1 MSFAQGSIVVLVL
14 LTLLITI
21 WASRQCNS
29 TLQFYSAGRSVS
41 GWQNGFA
48 LAGDYLSAAA
58 FLGAA
63 GLVVSHGYDSLIY
76 AVGTLAG
83 WPLLLLLLAEK
94 LRERNCYT
102 VADVLA
108 QRFAQPSV
116 RIMSAC
122 SSLLIVV
129 FYLIVQMVGAGKL
142 IELLFGVPYLV
153 AVLALGVLMLV
164 YVALGGMLAT
174 TWVQIIKAGLMVACA
189 LMLAF
194 GVLRHT
200 GFSLARLVSEA
211 VAIHPTGAAVL
222 LPSKALSNPWEVM
235 SLGVGLTLGLLGLPH
250 VLMRFFT
257 VPDARAARTSA
268 CWATGIVALFFTLN
282 VIIGAGAIVLVS
294 KNPLFLDLHGKLR
307 GGGNM
312 AALHLAQAI
321 GGIPLQGIVAAVVF
335 ATILAVVAGLTM
347 AGASTLS
354 HDLYASIWCRGHA
367 DERRELQVSR
377 WATLGLAL
385 SAVLLST
392 LFQQQNIAILLG
404 LAFAMAASGPFPV
417 LLLTLFWPGL
427 TARGAV
433 AGGVVGLAGA
443 TIMIICGP
451 AVWVAVLG
459 HTHALFPLS
468 NPALFSVS
476 LAFFTA
482 WAVSRF
488 ASGRDPHHGTR

>member
-1 MSFAQGSIVVLVL
+1 MSFAQGAILLLVL
-14 LTLLITI
+14 LSLLITA
-21 WASRQCNS
+21 WSAHKPQS
-29 TLQFYSAGRSVS
+29 TAQFYTAGRHIS

-63 GLVVSHGYDSLIY
+63 GMVVSQGYDSLIY

-94 LRERNCYT
+94 LRERGCFT

-108 QRFAQPSV
+108 QRFPEPSV

-129 FYLIVQMVGAGKL
+129 CYLVVQMVGAGKL
-142 IELLFGVPYLV
+142 IELMFGVPYLE
-153 AVLALGVLMLV
+153 AVLSLGVLMLV

-174 TWVQIIKAGLMVACA
+174 TWMQIIKAGLMLGCG
-189 LMLAF
+189 LTLAF
-194 GVLRHT
+194 GVLAQSD
-200 GFSLARLVSEA
+200 FSLATLMART
-211 VAIHPTGAAVL
+211 VATYPSGGAVL
-222 LPSKALSNPWEVM
+222 QPSKAMSNPWEVI
-235 SLGVGLTLGLLGLPH
+235 SLGMGLVLGLLGLPH

-257 VPDARAARTSA
+257 VTDARAARISA
-268 CWATGIVALFFTLN
+268 CWATGIIALFFTLN

-294 KNPLFLDLHGKLR
+294 KNPLFLDLHGKLL

-312 AALHLAQAI
+312 AALHLALAI
-321 GGIPLQGIVAAVVF
+321 GGSRFQGIVAAVVF
-335 ATILAVVAGLTM
+335 ASILAVVAGLAM

-354 HDLYASIWCRGHA
+354 HDLYTNVLKRGRVG
-367 DERRELQVSR
+367 ESQELNVSR
-377 WATLGLAL
+377 LAILVLAL
-385 SAVLLST
+385 CAIFLST
-392 LFQQQNIAILLG
+392 LFQQQNIAVLLG
-404 LAFAMAASGPFPV
+404 LAFSIAASGPFPV

-433 AGGVVGLAGA
+433 AGGVMGLAGA
-443 TIMIICGP
+443 TLMIILGP

-459 HTHALFPLS
+459 HAHPLFPLA
-468 NPALFSVS
+468 NPALCSVS
-476 LAFFTA
+476 LAFFSA

-488 ASGRDPHHGTR
+488 TS